1 MGRSVDYASN
11 ASAVVYL
18 TFDLADEWGDSED
31 WDDFVDNIREVL
43 QRRFKSFVHQDGWVS
58 RERRLILDNGFAEV
72 QIAEYCGLVSVSLV
86 PSEEYYP
93 ELGEAWCNQIA
104 DNFQKVL
111 NEAFGGLRLLGR
123 ASNGEAFYER
133 VA

>member
-18 TFDLADEWGDSED
+18 TFEEENDFFIDEAWS
-31 WDDFVDNIREVL
+31 DFVDNIREVL

-58 RERRLILDNGFAEV
+58 RERRLILDNRFAEV

-104 DNFQKVL
+104 ANFQKIL
-111 NEAFGGLRLLGR
+111 NESDRK
-123 ASNGEAFYER
+123 S
-133 VA
+133 VV